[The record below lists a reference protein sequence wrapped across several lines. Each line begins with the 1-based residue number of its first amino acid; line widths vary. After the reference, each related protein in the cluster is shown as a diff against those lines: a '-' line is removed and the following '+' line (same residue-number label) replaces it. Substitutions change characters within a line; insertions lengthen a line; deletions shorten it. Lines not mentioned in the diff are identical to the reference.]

1 MRDVSRT
8 GRLFLSAKQGT
19 DLFEVVL
26 RLLRVKPLFLT
37 PRNLTLTL
45 TNANPTKPFSGKLDD
60 CLRHIKLRHNLKS
73 AERCDVSAPRKR
85 KP

>member
-26 RLLRVKPLFLT
+26 RLLRV
-37 PRNLTLTL
+37 
-45 TNANPTKPFSGKLDD
+45 
-60 CLRHIKLRHNLKS
+60 
-73 AERCDVSAPRKR
+73 
-85 KP
+85 